1 MATLRLNDR
10 RVEALKPRK
19 STYDIRD
26 RDLKG
31 FGIRVMPS
39 GAKRYFVHTQHQG
52 QRIWKIVG
60 DAGVVGADEAR
71 SRATALVGSIRKGND
86 YEAALAPDILFETVA
101 DEVFSRYAR
110 NWKPSTLSVNLGY
123 YRKQLLPWFG
133 GRPVSDITRHDV
145 QCWFASLHDTPV
157 AADRSAPVLSVIMR
171 QAEVYGYRPEGS
183 NPCVGI
189 KRYRRKGRE
198 RFLTAKDIRRLG
210 EVLDRNDADHPQIV
224 AIVRLLLL
232 TGCRKSEI
240 VTLKWSFYRE
250 GKLFLP
256 DSKVGPRTVWLSS
269 AARAILDAL
278 PRKAAWMFPSPYTGR
293 CIHPVT
299 VGDAWRLLRAEAGLC
314 DIRLHDLRHTY
325 ASIAIAQGE
334 TILTIGRLL
343 GHRDPETTLKYTHLS
358 DATVRKAVETVGT
371 VLGG

>member
-1 MATLRLNDR
+1 MATLRLNER

-52 QRIWKIVG
+52 QRFWKIVG
-60 DAGVVGADEAR
+60 DAGAVGTDQAR
-71 SRATALVGSIRKGND
+71 GRAKALVASIRKGSD
-86 YEAALAPDILFETVA
+86 HETALTSDILFETVA

-110 NWKPSTLSVNLGY
+110 NWKPSTLNVNLGY
-123 YRKQLLPWFG
+123 YRKQILPWFE
-133 GRPVSDITRHDV
+133 GRPIVDITRHDV
-145 QCWFASLHDTPV
+145 QCWFASLRDTPV

-198 RFLTAKDIRRLG
+198 RFLSADDVRRLG
-210 EVLDRNDADHPQIV
+210 EVLDRNEVDNPKVV

-269 AARAILDAL
+269 AARAILDSLAPQGDLDVPLAL
-278 PRKAAWMFPSPYTGR
+278 YREMHPPRDGGR
-293 CIHPVT
+293 H
-299 VGDAWRLLRAEAGLC
+299 L
-314 DIRLHDLRHTY
+314 
-325 ASIAIAQGE
+325 
-334 TILTIGRLL
+334 
-343 GHRDPETTLKYTHLS
+343 ETTEGRSRPLRYPPS
-358 DATVRKAVETVGT
+358 
-371 VLGG
+371 

>member
-1 MATLRLNDR
+1 MATLRLNER

-39 GAKRYFVHTQHQG
+39 AAKRYFIHTQHQG

-60 DAGVVGADEAR
+60 DADAIGTDEAR
-71 SRATALVGSIRKGND
+71 SRAKALMASIRKVYD
-86 YEAALAPDILFETVA
+86 EETALAPGILFESVA
-101 DEVFSRYAR
+101 EEVFSRYAR
-110 NWKPSTLSVNLGY
+110 NWKPSTLSVNQGY
-123 YRKQLLPWFG
+123 YRKQILPWFG
-133 GRPVSDITRHDV
+133 GRPISDITKNDV
-145 QCWFASLHDTPV
+145 HCWFTSLHDTPV

-198 RFLTAKDIRRLG
+198 RFLTAEDIRLLG
-210 EVLDRNDADHPQIV
+210 EVLDRHEADHPQIV

-232 TGCRKSEI
+232 TGCRKSEV

-278 PRKAAWMFPSPYTGR
+278 PRKAAWIFPSPYTGK

-299 VGDAWRLLRAEAGLC
+299 VGDAWRRLRAEAGLC
-314 DIRLHDLRHTY
+314 DVRLHDLRHTY
-325 ASIAIAQGE
+325 ASIAITQGE
-334 TILTIGRLL
+334 TVLTIGRLL

-358 DATVRKAVETVGT
+358 DATVRKAAETVGT